1 MLELKSMGVYST
13 KQEQGQERTWISLDN
28 YEQFDVLNK
37 DVKDEVFIGHLP
49 VS

>member
-1 MLELKSMGVYST
+1 MGVYST
-13 KQEQGQERTWISLDN
+13 KQEQGQERTWICLNN

-49 VS
+49 VSFK